1 MATQGGYISDIDALV
16 VGRVAVDLGAGRR
29 VADEAVEPR
38 AGIWFHKK
46 VGGAVKEG
54 EVVATLYTQIEEEDA
69 VAPLVQRVAQA
80 IQYSSTPVQ
89 EPPIVTH
96 VVTSKDGTKEFV
108 MPKVLQNMNEGL
120 LGIKL
125 F

>member
-1 MATQGGYISDIDALV
+1 MATRDGYISDIDALV

-46 VGGAVKEG
+46 VGNAVKEG
-54 EVVATLYTQIEEEDA
+54 EVVATLYTQHDQN
-69 VAPLVQRVAQA
+69 VLTTLVERVAQA

-89 EPPIVTH
+89 VPPIVTH
-96 VVTSKDGTKEFV
+96 IVSSQDGTKEFV
-108 MPKVLQNMNEGL
+108 MPNQLLQENMKEGL
-120 LGIKL
+120 
-125 F
+125 FW